1 MSLFITLA
9 TICLVTLVVFGIVQL
24 QSMLKPPTPGP
35 AQKAFDH
42 LDARFKATND
52 LLKSVI
58 HAENSA
64 VQSLLLLPDDVH
76 PAEAF
81 RVLDAAMPGSN
92 VYDRSNLLEA
102 AWIKHKRQPILAAM
116 AGMAL
121 ALPEQ
126 KHSILRTRLSQ
137 AMNHAAAPLLLQIA
151 ELLLERQDQLSDWLP
166 PGGVLT
172 YVERGSRKAAASA
185 PEIAARLDEIA
196 ALFAPR
202 TLELMLKTL
211 RFEIASAGE
220 MPDISPEQIANQ
232 LAPYCFPRFPQ
243 LLAEAHMEL
252 DRHPAPSR
260 QIAHLALDA
269 AVLEHFQGFGSLDYF
284 DMGKSLS
291 RLCDAIG
298 STDANVSRRA
308 AEIAASQL
316 ADYFYDT
323 PEFHLALQSALD
335 WAVGQ
340 HGEAAEYDWLSS
352 ELNPP
357 EITEAKLRQA
367 QTNLEEAQK
376 LRDGARRFGE
386 TTASLDP
393 ETALAELRLLLPD
406 IPADMLSA
414 ALVEQWRA
422 SQSEVWLAGLAGL
435 AIEQIDMGEGAEGP
449 VDWYLH
455 WPLTEGSPALI
466 ASVVQALDTRL
477 ERLDGYIR
485 TLRGH
490 RDLHVALRRLRL
502 ADRQV
507 ASILET
513 FKDKV
518 DQRRTLLLEAEIAAR
533 LDREAQA
540 PDDRGTAQ
548 LVLDLYRFCVPGEP
562 RLIEPVRTF
571 LAARAERRFW
581 HCAQLDVECM
591 VLIYF
596 GGMDALAGYDFSYLR
611 QLYKAGL
618 ADADP
623 EVVDRAAFDALRLLK
638 KGIATTDSDL
648 AAFSEGLAAA
658 GPRAMWTDN
667 LIELERTIAIALV
680 ANNS

>member
-1 MSLFITLA
+1 MPLFIALA
-9 TICLVTLVVFGIVQL
+9 VACLLALVVFGLL
-24 QSMLKPPTPGP
+24 QFRTMLKPAPPSP
-35 AQKAFDH
+35 AQTASND
-42 LDARFKATND
+42 LNARLKATND

-64 VQSLLLLPDDVH
+64 VQSLLLLPDDVS

-81 RVLDAAMPGSN
+81 RILEAAMPSADI
-92 VYDRSNLLEA
+92 YDRSNLLEA

-220 MPDISPEQIANQ
+220 VPDISPEQIANQ

-260 QIAHLALDA
+260 QIAHLTLDA
-269 AVLEHFQGFGSLDYF
+269 AVLEHFQGFGSLNYF

-298 STDANVSRRA
+298 SPDALVSRRA

-316 ADYFYDT
+316 ADYFYGT
-323 PEFHLALQSALD
+323 PEAQLAFQSALD
-335 WAVGQ
+335 WAIAQ
-340 HGEAAEYDWLSS
+340 HGEHTEYDWLAA

-357 EITEAKLRQA
+357 EITETKLRQA
-367 QTNLEEAQK
+367 QANLEHPQK
-376 LRDGARRFGE
+376 LRDGARRFGD

-393 ETALAELRLLLPD
+393 ETALAELRLALPD
-406 IPADMLSA
+406 IPANMLSA
-414 ALVEQWRA
+414 ALIEQWRA
-422 SQSEVWLAGLAGL
+422 SQSEIWLAGLAGL
-435 AIEQIDMGEGAEGP
+435 AIEQLDISQNAEAP
-449 VDWYLH
+449 LDWYLH

-466 ASVVQALDTRL
+466 ASLVTAFDARFD
-477 ERLDGYIR
+477 RLDGYIR
-485 TLRGH
+485 SLRGH
-490 RDLHVALRRLRL
+490 RDLHIAVRRLRL
-502 ADRQV
+502 ADRPV
-507 ASILET
+507 ATVLEA
-513 FKDKV
+513 FKDKI
-518 DQRRTLLLEAEIAAR
+518 DRRRTPLIEADIAAR
-533 LDREAQA
+533 FAREARA
-540 PDDRGTAQ
+540 TDDKGAAQ
-548 LVLDLYRFCVPGEP
+548 LVLDLYRVCVPGEP
-562 RLIEPVRTF
+562 RLIEPVRAF

-581 HCAQLDVECM
+581 HCAQLDFECM

-648 AAFSEGLAAA
+648 AAFSAGLSAA

-667 LIELERTIAIALV
+667 LIELERAIAVALV